1 MNSIKITHKAG
12 RHCASTGI
20 SDLLRFHGHHLS
32 EAMCFGIGEGLGIW
46 YLSPSGTTPSRM
58 LHVRTANLEEKFFKR
73 IGYPFSWTQFNE
85 PEKSENHLRSMLD
98 RGTPALVRTDI
109 YDLPYYNTNTH
120 FPGHIIVVWGYDKN
134 KKVFHVTDTEREEV
148 QAVPFHNMQKA
159 RFHKGAFIHL
169 NGDVFAP
176 EHIDVPDRL
185 SDLVKTAII
194 ENSREISNASTDY
207 AGLNALY
214 KMKMEMPEWGKID
227 DWKWIARFIYQ
238 TIEKRGT
245 GGSGF
250 RLMYYDFL
258 KEAAEFLPE
267 ISQAGLDQ
275 RMREASVAWRNFAM
289 TLKDASEEKSPVFS
303 ESIKKYNT
311 VIAIETAYH
320 KEVMRL
326 I

>member
-1 MNSIKITHKAG
+1 MTIINITHQPG

-20 SDLLRFHGHHLS
+20 SDLIRFHGFHLS

-46 YLSPSGTTPSRM
+46 YLSPSRTTPSRM

-85 PEKSENHLRSMLD
+85 PEKSENHLCATLEK
-98 RGTPALVRTDI
+98 GIPALLRTDI

-120 FPGHIIVVWGYDKN
+120 FPGHLIVVWNYDKN
-134 KKVFHVTDTEREEV
+134 KRVFYVTDTEREEV

-159 RFHKGAFIHL
+159 RFFKGVFIRL
-169 NGDVFAP
+169 QGDVFAP
-176 EHIDVPDRL
+176 EQISVPDRL
-185 SDLVKTAII
+185 PDLIKTAII
-194 ENSREISNASTDY
+194 VNSREMLNPSMDY
-207 AGLNALY
+207 AGLNALQ
-214 KMKMEMPEWGKID
+214 KMKMEMPDWGKLD
-227 DWKWIARFIYQ
+227 DCKWTARFIYQ
-238 TIEKRGT
+238 IIEKRGT

-267 ISQAGLDQ
+267 ISQIGLDQ
-275 RMREASVAWRNFAM
+275 RMREASFAWRDFAI
-289 TLKDASEEKSPVFS
+289 TLKDASEENSPVFS
-303 ESIKKYNT
+303 ESIKKLNAI
-311 VIAIETAYH
+311 IAIETAYH
-320 KEVMRL
+320 KEVLNL